1 MYLVCDNCIVYSG
14 TRVGVDYI
22 AMLRAVYKYLACIRG
37 LKNIPRN
44 WVHPSAFIFNKG
56 NT

>member
-1 MYLVCDNCIVYSG
+1 MYLVCDNYVLYSG
-14 TRVGVDYI
+14 TIVGLDYI

-44 WVHPSAFIFNKG
+44 WVHPSAFIFNKSI
-56 NT
+56 T